1 MSFPAYDL
9 IISEILAHTG
19 ENSGIAVL
27 TVPTSLLK
35 FLLQGRIPASAFDE
49 AAYLRAYPDI
59 ADAVAAGQFV
69 NPLQHFLAHGYFE
82 GRVAGA
88 GVVDA
93 AWYLAEYPD
102 VAAAIAAGAFS
113 DAAAH
118 YYARGIREWRAPN
131 AAAVAELQRWK
142 AALSG
147 APPPLPTT
155 TVGPEQPLRPTVA
168 PAPGRATSDT
178 PAAPV
183 ASGAVKA
190 PRRGAKRPIAVAAA
204 FAGSTRKA

>member
-1 MSFPAYDL
+1 MSFPAYEL

-19 ENSGIAVL
+19 EGSGVAVL

-35 FLLQGRIPASAFDE
+35 FLIQGRIPAAAFDE
-49 AAYLRAYPDI
+49 AEYLRAYPDI
-59 ADAVAAGQFV
+59 ADAVAAGQFI

-88 GVVDA
+88 GVVDDD
-93 AWYLAEYPD
+93 WYLAEYPD
-102 VAAAIAAGAFS
+102 VAAAIAAGAFAS
-113 DAAAH
+113 AAAH
-118 YYARGIREWRAPN
+118 YYAKGIREWRAPN

-155 TVGPEQPLRPTVA
+155 SVGPEQALRPTVA
-168 PAPGRATSDT
+168 PASDRE
-178 PAAPV
+178 PAAT
-183 ASGAVKA
+183 GERKKNQLA
-190 PRRGAKRPIAVAAA
+190 PRRRL
-204 FAGSTRKA
+204 